1 MLLSKTVIQK
11 WNSKNKKRY
20 IELGYIFTKIKD
32 EFEVKV
38 HDLPKYS
45 RAKVL
50 IKCDYCGKEILK
62 EWINY
67 NSEIDKGIIIKDACR
82 DCQHI
87 KAQDVMITKYGTVQ
101 PMHVEAFKN
110 KQINTNIKKYGF
122 KNASSSEI
130 VREKVA
136 ATNIQRYGGIAPTAS
151 DEVKQKVAE
160 TCIKKYG
167 VKSILS
173 ILDKSGSN
181 NPNWNGGV
189 SYNYEGRLSKECI
202 NWKKLV
208 YKRDC
213 YTCQCCGAKN
223 EKGKRITLNAHHI
236 FNWNDYEN
244 LRYDV
249 NNGITFCD
257 ECHRKFHKIYGKS
270 FNNKSQLN
278 EFIHNNG

>member
-167 VKSILS
+167 CDHHWKNNVIKEKRHQTWLNKYGVDVCSQSEIVKKKMSETCKL
-173 ILDKSGSN
+173 KY
-181 NPNWNGGV
+181 GV
-189 SYNYEGRLSKECI
+189 SWFTQSEKLIKASNTDITKEKEFKTKI
-202 NWKKLV
+202 
-208 YKRDC
+208 
-213 YTCQCCGAKN
+213 KN
-223 EKGKRITLNAHHI
+223 M
-236 FNWNDYEN
+236 
-244 LRYDV
+244 
-249 NNGITFCD
+249 
-257 ECHRKFHKIYGKS
+257 
-270 FNNKSQLN
+270 
-278 EFIHNNG
+278 